1 VDGLSGG
8 RAVTERRGDVTSQD
22 GWEAYFDRLPPD
34 PPLYREGV
42 ELYVARL
49 QAAVGVAPGARV
61 LDFGCGFGYASELLA
76 AAGASVR
83 FWDLSSHMRRVAEE
97 RTAAHP
103 TAAPTDVTP
112 ALRGRTVDGAPFDRI
127 VVNSVVQYMTDAE
140 LDGWLAAWRDLLAPG
155 GKVVLSDLIDPDR
168 GGLRDLAD
176 LLWFGVRHGAPVQAV
191 TSAFGSVTAY
201 WRTRRAAPLLQLR
214 PAELGARAA
223 RAGLRSTALDG
234 NLTHFSQ
241 RWTAVLERAA

>member
-1 VDGLSGG
+1 LLPGRLGGLLRPPAPRPAAVPGG
-8 RAVTERRGDVTSQD
+8 RRAVRRAPAGGGRRRPGRPRPRLRLRLRLRQRAAGRCRGVRALLGPVVAHAAGGGGAHRRWRRRD
-22 GWEAYFDRLPPD
+22 G
-34 PPLYREGV
+34 
-42 ELYVARL
+42 
-49 QAAVGVAPGARV
+49 
-61 LDFGCGFGYASELLA
+61 A
-76 AAGASVR
+76 AAHR
-83 FWDLSSHMRRVAEE
+83 
-97 RTAAHP
+97 

-127 VVNSVVQYMTDAE
+127 VVNGVVQYMTDSE
-140 LDGWLAAWRDLLAPG
+140 RDGWLAAWRDLLAPG

-223 RAGLRSTALDG
+223 RAGLRSTALAG
-234 NLTHFSQ
+234 NLPHFSQ
-241 RWTAVLERAA
+241 RWPAVLERAA